1 VYGSNMPERF
11 KEFESDNINIVGF
24 AETLDGVYHDHRV
37 FIAPLLSGAGI
48 KGKVLESMAYN
59 LPTVLTNV
67 AAEGTGLTLV

>member
-1 VYGSNMPERF
+1 MDVYVLF
-11 KEFESDNINIVGF
+11 GF
-24 AETLDGVYHDHRV
+24 AETLNDVYHDYSV